1 MTKELLIQL
10 FLLINKFFFALFS
23 IFPTRK
29 KMVFLCD
36 FGDNAAYTIQ
46 ALNEQG
52 YSDIIVLKTSR
63 CNENFSKLN
72 VKKIILFEMKD
83 LRQYISGL
91 YHISTCKTLLIDNY
105 VPLLHVL
112 PKHIECIQLWH
123 AAGAIKKFA
132 LSDPSI
138 AYRTPA
144 AVRRFRKVYK
154 RMDKVVVGSEQMAKI
169 FRLAFHKDPDAFLRT
184 GIPRTDFYFD
194 ESRVTEVRTRLFEK
208 YPILREK
215 KVLLYAPTFRD
226 LELTTQQIPIHFT
239 KLMQDVGDEYVL
251 IIKLHPA
258 VQHTVENLV
267 NPQIIVLDNQVPI
280 HEVLTVTDCLI
291 SDYSSIPFEY
301 AFFNKPQIFYP
312 YDLDQYRMSRGF
324 WSDYPTMV
332 PGPVVDS
339 DEELVHAILHLD
351 FDATVMQD
359 YSSHWNTYS
368 TGQSSKNLA
377 EYLLTHL

>member
-1 MTKELLIQL
+1 MKKEWLIQL
-10 FLLINKFFFALFS
+10 FLLINKLLFSLLS

-36 FGDNAAYTIQ
+36 FGDNAYYTIQ
-46 ALNEQG
+46 ALNEKG

-63 CNENFSKLN
+63 CNENFEKLH
-72 VKKIILFEMKD
+72 VKKVISFEMKD
-83 LRQYISGL
+83 LRRYIVGL
-91 YHISTCKTLLIDNY
+91 YHIATCKTLLIDNY
-105 VPLLHVL
+105 VPLLSVL
-112 PKHIECIQLWH
+112 PKHITCIQLWH
-123 AAGAIKKFA
+123 ASGAIKKFA

-144 AVRRFRKVYK
+144 AVKRFHKVYK

-194 ESRVTEVRTRLFEK
+194 EKTVVATREQLFTQ
-208 YPILREK
+208 YPLLRKK

-226 LELTTQQIPIHFT
+226 FELKTQQIPIHFT
-239 KLMQDVGDEYVL
+239 KLMQSIGEDYVL

-258 VQHTVENLV
+258 VQDTVKDLV
-267 NPQIIVLDNQVPI
+267 NPQILVLDNQVPI

-324 WSDYPTMV
+324 WSDYQTMV

-339 DEELVHAILHLD
+339 DEELVHAILHAD
-351 FDATVMQD
+351 FNSTVVSE

-368 TGQSSKNLA
+368 TGHSSKNLA
-377 EYLLTHL
+377 EYLLTNL